1 MSEAGDL
8 ARGLPC
14 PPSLP
19 PSAQRSHFRYLCALA
34 AFNSQARSPSQRSWQ
49 SLVTPTGAGP
59 AGQSLKGKEVRRTQA
74 FDATPSS
81 LARSRPGHVQ
91 VTARSRSSRSRLCP
105 RPGSSTLVL
114 RAEHLCV
121 APQSRPCLRLSVLCS
136 LSGRGAALP
145 GPRASQPLPPQA
157 SAFARSLRPFAPPG
171 CSRLLAFSSASPSR
185 EVCPGQR
192 VRCASWPR
200 TQHPSRH
207 RRVLSTAL
215 ITREDLPAFP
225 CLSLRVS
232 LPPLLAC
239 GHPQGRAAWP
249 VSLHVC
255 VLCKDVCAGAWQTC
269 SG

>member
-91 VTARSRSSRSRLCP
+91 VTARSCSSRSRLCP

-121 APQSRPCLRLSVLCS
+121 APQSRPCLRLTRGFPPPACSHPPLSPVYPSVCPSVLCS

-157 SAFARSLRPFAPPG
+157 SAFAGSLRPFAPPG

-239 GHPQGRAAWP
+239 GHPQGRAA
-249 VSLHVC
+249 
-255 VLCKDVCAGAWQTC
+255 
-269 SG
+269 

>member
-1 MSEAGDL
+1 MPAAGQL
-8 ARGLPC
+8 HPRSAGRASLRCPAVQTLPAADTRLPPTSIF
-14 PPSLP
+14 PPSPL
-19 PSAQRSHFRYLCALA
+19 
-34 AFNSQARSPSQRSWQ
+34 
-49 SLVTPTGAGP
+49 
-59 AGQSLKGKEVRRTQA
+59 
-74 FDATPSS
+74 
-81 LARSRPGHVQ
+81 
-91 VTARSRSSRSRLCP
+91 SRLSVCP
-105 RPGSSTLVL
+105 
-114 RAEHLCV
+114 
-121 APQSRPCLRLSVLCS
+121 SVLCS

-157 SAFARSLRPFAPPG
+157 SAFAGSLRPFAPPG

-249 VSLHVC
+249 VSLHVR
-255 VLCKDVCAGAWQTC
+255 VLCKDVCAGVWQTC